1 MNQNNQSHA
10 GHVPVLKDE
19 VIGFLTAEAVG
30 QIMDCTLGLGGH
42 ALALLESLGKD
53 ARLVGMDADEGNV
66 SLARQRLGPL
76 GSQVRFFHANF
87 SEVRQVLREVE
98 WTGVDALLADLGFCS
113 TQMDDPQ
120 RGLSFMRDGPLDMR
134 LDLTA
139 TTTAADIVNRTAEG
153 DLADLIYQN
162 ADERFSRRIARAV
175 CLARS
180 ESPITRTAQLAEIV
194 KRSMPAA
201 VRRNRTGVH
210 PATRTFQA
218 LRIAVNDEL
227 GALDRLLSALPEIL
241 NPGGHAAIISF
252 HSLEDARVKRAFAE
266 YEQAGLAKRLTKKP
280 ITATDEEIEQNPRSR
295 SAKLRVLRWE

>member
-19 VIGFLTAEAVG
+19 VIGYLTAEAVG

-66 SLARQRLGPL
+66 SLARQRLGPF

-120 RGLSFMRDGPLDMR
+120 RGLSFMQDGPLDMR

-139 TTTAADIVNRTAEG
+139 TKTAADIVNRTAER

-175 CLARS
+175 VLARS

-218 LRIAVNDEL
+218 IRIAVNDEL

-266 YEQAGLAKRLTKKP
+266 YELAGLAKRLTKKP
-280 ITATDEEIEQNPRSR
+280 ITASDEEIEQNPRSR